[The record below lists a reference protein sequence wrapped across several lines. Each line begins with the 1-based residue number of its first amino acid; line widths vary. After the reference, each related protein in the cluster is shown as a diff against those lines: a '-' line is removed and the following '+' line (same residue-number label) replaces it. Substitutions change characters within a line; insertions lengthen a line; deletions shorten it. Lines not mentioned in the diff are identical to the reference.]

1 MTHFK
6 MTLLRTA
13 AVSMLVLAGLHSAP
27 ASAQCANGSD
37 FGNRGVCNES
47 PAQNLPQQP
56 APDVVQPQPQQ
67 APAAQPGRGGGRQ
80 GNNQRNNNQNYGNN
94 NRGYD
99 NRGYDNRGYD
109 NRGYDNR
116 GYDNRGYDNRGGY
129 YSNQGYDYRPAPAYP
144 GYPAPSYPTYE
155 YQQGYG
161 YPAADPYNN
170 GVMSEEQL
178 AYSLQQQG
186 FSRIETVDYAT
197 GQYTVDARDQNNRSV
212 RLRVSGQTGQIL
224 EARAR

>member
-94 NRGYD
+94 

>member
-80 GNNQRNNNQNYGNN
+80 GNNQRNNDQNYGNN
-94 NRGYD
+94 

-129 YSNQGYDYRPAPAYP
+129 YSNQGYGYRPAPAYP

-224 EARAR
+224 DARAR